1 MAGSLPCKLLLLTAV
16 DMACLLAHTF
26 CSAIAVAA
34 ATALDR
40 PADSAWLANL
50 GAAIVAQPALATSW
64 LLKPVINGKDVA
76 TLFGVHGKEIGP
88 LVDLQIEW
96 LIVDPSLSAAE
107 CEARIRAHLG
117 VTAAAARKP

>member
-1 MAGSLPCKLLLLTAV
+1 MASCRAV
-16 DMACLLAHTF
+16 
-26 CSAIAVAA
+26 AVAA

-40 PADSAWLANL
+40 PADSAWLASL
-50 GAAIVAQPALATSW
+50 GAAIVTQPSLATAW
-64 LLKPVINGKDVA
+64 LLKPVINGKDVG

-107 CEARIRAHLG
+107 CEARIRVHLEA
-117 VTAAAARKP
+117 TAAASRAP